1 MLRARWRMQMDR
13 GQTWVFLAALA
24 ATSVVWTPASRART
38 WHVVPDST
46 GLAAPIKAALDSASY
61 GDTVLVA
68 PGTYLKT
75 DDPETWI
82 RPGPG
87 VSLIGKQ
94 GPNETVIE
102 FCNSTVGIGLDNCEG
117 ARVSGFTVR
126 FDERPGCGFPGGWL
140 TGIDL
145 YRCTDVVVEN
155 CILEDLAYG
164 IDVYGESEAWWWPQF
179 QDITIRNCAY
189 GISCRNVHNPGRPFF
204 LNVSITD
211 CEGGVDVL
219 DSEPN
224 FESCTITS
232 CGDYAMTY
240 LGHCGGNC
248 DKCTIAYNQEGVR
261 IYSDPPLA
269 APSFNG
275 SWLPENA
282 NDFYDNAGWD
292 IYYEHTHDQAL
303 VMATWNYWGED
314 CPDFSSR
321 VHGRVDYTPWTDSTH
336 TRLLN
341 PEVCAQGS
349 EPSTWGG
356 IKAMFR

>member
-1 MLRARWRMQMDR
+1 MRVEGKRM
-13 GQTWVFLAALA
+13 WFLLVILAAVSLLLPQV
-24 ATSVVWTPASRART
+24 SHART
-38 WHVVPDST
+38 WYVTPDST
-46 GLAAPIKAALDSASY
+46 GLATPIKAGLDSASY

-68 PGTYLKT
+68 PGTYVRT
-75 DDPETWI
+75 DDPETAV

-87 VSLIGKQ
+87 VTFLSEQ
-94 GPNETVIE
+94 GPDSTVIE
-102 FCNSTVGIGLDNCEG
+102 FCNITTGIGLSNCEG

-126 FDERPGCGFPGGWL
+126 FALKPGCGFPGGWL
-140 TGIDL
+140 GGIVCN
-145 YRCTDVVVEN
+145 RCTDVVVED
-155 CILEDLAYG
+155 CIVENVTYG
-164 IDVYGESEAWWWPQF
+164 IDVWGESQAWWQPLF
-179 QDITIRNCAY
+179 RDITIRNCYA
-189 GISCRNVHNPGRPFF
+189 GIRCQDVRGPGRPLF
-204 LNVSITD
+204 LNISISNCD
-211 CEGGVDVL
+211 IGADVW

-224 FESCTITS
+224 FESCTITYCS
-232 CGDYAMTY
+232 DYAMTY

-248 DKCTIAYNQEGVR
+248 YRCVIAHNQEGVH

-292 IYYEHTHDQAL
+292 IYYEHSHPQAL
-303 VMATWNYWGED
+303 VMAIWNYWGED

-321 VHGRVDYTPWTDSTH
+321 IHGRVDYTPWTDSTH

-341 PEVCAQGS
+341 SEVCAQGR
-349 EPSTWGG
+349 EPSTWGT